1 MPDVYSL
8 FLDRVGSFTDIQK
21 LSIKEIEQDNNC
33 LIIAPTGSGKTE
45 AAILPI
51 LKKLED
57 QKKEGICAIYITPL
71 RALNRDLMKRLEFV
85 CNQVDISI
93 GVRHGDT
100 NKKER
105 EEQAKKPPM
114 LLITTPESMQN
125 ILLSPRLRDS
135 IKNLKYVVVDELH
148 ELYYNKRGAQL
159 AVVLERFSEISAEF
173 VRIGISA
180 TVGNYKEA
188 ERFLFGEKKHK
199 VIVSEVE
206 KKISVEIKLPLIPVN
221 KHDGFRA
228 SFDLDDP
235 AMARIETVG
244 EIIKSHQASLIFAN
258 TRQAVESIGSRLLFL
273 GRLEGFDYVGVH
285 HSSLD
290 KNERIDIENNFK
302 EGKLKSIIATSS
314 LELGID
320 IGRIDIVVQYGSP
333 RQASRLLQ
341 RVGRS
346 GHREKLVSKGIIV
359 VSGVLE
365 AIEAGST
372 IFSAE
377 EKKIESHEIENCP
390 LDVLANQISAMAL
403 EYKKI
408 NFKKMFDIIKK
419 SSSFSSMKIETFVEV
434 LEFMNSIKTISFNE
448 GFVLIGPI
456 SRKYFIKNISVIPD
470 TPRFI
475 VKQISTNRIISTL
488 DERFVYS
495 SVEEGYSFITKGI
508 PWKVIKIEENTIYVE
523 QSAEIEAAIP
533 DWEGEDIPVSKDIAQ
548 QTITLFNNTEELF
561 RVINKD
567 SIKNIESFILKQKSF
582 FLPSND
588 IIYVE
593 EFDDYIIFY
602 LSLGTLGNG
611 FFSRKIA
618 LTLKEFGMDVVV
630 KPTPYAI
637 IIDFRF
643 SRKRPDIEKLFINIM
658 NDKTDAASL
667 NESELFKYKFIQV
680 AKLFGIVEKDATLT
694 KNVVNKLLMFYK
706 NTVIYKE
713 ALRDVEKNY
722 IDYNAVSEFRKFY
735 LSGRIVLKRI
745 RSGSPLSAEILK
757 SGLGYKEFLSEA
769 NPGEEEINFFI
780 KKFNKKDLSLLCT
793 YCGMQ
798 FSKKI
803 EFETNDAE
811 KILCIR
817 CKSPM
822 IATNKDD
829 YSNAITKRLSGKKLS
844 GSERESYENCLKE
857 AGLIS
862 AYSWRAVVAL
872 LTYGVGLST
881 AGRILKMLRPTN
893 EKFIAD
899 VINAQR
905 TFVKNSRFWKK

>member
-8 FLDRVGSFTDIQK
+8 FLDRVGSFTDIQE

-85 CNQVDISI
+85 CNQVGISI

-125 ILLSPRLRDS
+125 ILLSPRLRES

-159 AVVLERFSEISAEF
+159 AVALERFSEISAEF
-173 VRIGISA
+173 IRIGISA

-206 KKISVEIKLPLIPVN
+206 KKISVEIKLPLVPIN
-221 KHDGFRA
+221 KHDEFRA

-235 AMARIETVG
+235 AMARIETVE
-244 EIIKSHQASLIFAN
+244 EIIKTHQASLIFAN

-302 EGKLKSIIATSS
+302 EGRLKSIIATSS

-341 RVGRS
+341 RIGRS

-365 AIEAGST
+365 AIEAAST

-390 LDVLANQISAMAL
+390 LDVLANQISATAL

-408 NFKKMFDIIKK
+408 NFKKMFDIIKR
-419 SSSFSSMKIETFVEV
+419 SSSFSSMKMETFVEV

-448 GFVLIGPI
+448 EFISIGPV
-456 SRKYFIKNISVIPD
+456 SRKYFINNISVIPD
-470 TPRFI
+470 TPRVI
-475 VKQISTNRIISTL
+475 VKQISTNKIISTL
-488 DERFVYS
+488 DEKFVYS

-508 PWKVIKIEENTIYVE
+508 PWKVIKIEENIIYVE
-523 QSAEIEAAIP
+523 QSIEIEAAIP
-533 DWEGEDIPVSKDIAQ
+533 DWEGEDIPVSNDIAQ
-548 QTITLFNNTEELF
+548 QTIKLFNNTNELF
-561 RVINKD
+561 RVIDKN
-567 SIKNIESFILKQKSF
+567 SIKNIEAFILKQKSF
-582 FLPSND
+582 FLPSNN

-618 LTLKEFGMDVVV
+618 LILKEFGMDVVV

-643 SRKRPDIEKLFINIM
+643 ARKRPDIEKLFISIM
-658 NDKTDAASL
+658 NDKNDAASL
-667 NESELFKYKFIQV
+667 VESELFKYKFVQV
-680 AKLFGIVEKDATLT
+680 AKLFGIVEKNATLT

-713 ALRDVEKNY
+713 ALRDVGKNY
-722 IDYNAVSEFRKFY
+722 IDYDAVSEFRKHY
-735 LSGRIVLKRI
+735 LNGEIVLKRV
-745 RSGSPLSAEILK
+745 RNGSPLSVEILK
-757 SGLGYKEFLSEA
+757 SGLGYREFLSEA
-769 NPGEEEINFFI
+769 NPGEEEINVFI
-780 KKFNKKDLSLLCT
+780 KRFNKKDLSLLCT

-803 EFETNDAE
+803 EFGAEDAE

-822 IATNKDD
+822 IATNKEA
-829 YSNAITKRLSGKKLS
+829 YSNSINKRLSGKKLNNI
-844 GSERESYENCLKE
+844 ERESYENALKE

-862 AYSWRAVVAL
+862 AYSWRAVIAL

-899 VINAQR
+899 VLNAQR